1 MLETA
6 SRSDTLTA
14 VSNTQS
20 NGDTNGNFVLPSNDI
35 DYGAIVELQTQ
46 IVTCTLSLPMFH
58 DRLQN
63 AETNTMVSEREDEKV
78 DSLAAARVCNGI
90 RLDRQSM
97 LSHAID
103 NAVHARAAIEMTL
116 GKRGDALVLVLLR

>member
-6 SRSDTLTA
+6 SSSDFLTP

-20 NGDTNGNFVLPSNDI
+20 NGDTNGNSILPSNDI
-35 DYGAIVELQTQ
+35 DYGAIVEPQNQ
-46 IVTCTLSLPMFH
+46 IATCTQSLPIFH
-58 DRLQN
+58 DRLQD
-63 AETNTMVSEREDEKV
+63 AGANTVVSGLDDEEV
-78 DSLAAARVCNGI
+78 DSLADVRVCSGI
-90 RLDRQSM
+90 RQDRQPM

-116 GKRGDALVLVLLR
+116 GKRGDALVLVLLH